1 MNMGIIYISG
11 TCAIVSGL
19 LLSSLQ
25 VVWEL
30 FRPHL
35 LRSKTGVGL
44 KRLHD
49 AVLTLLVTCIGSLCI
64 FLCVVGYKIWVVID
78 KWF

>member
-1 MNMGIIYISG
+1 MCLIYISG

-19 LLSSLQ
+19 LLSGLQ

-49 AVLTLLVTCIGSLCI
+49 TALTLLIICIVSLCVL
-64 FLCVVGYKIWVVID
+64 LCVTGCKIWEVID
-78 KWF
+78 KWV